1 MTKNTN
7 FGVPG
12 GPRGVTGVLG
22 TFRGSLGQNLAQ
34 RGSNL
39 GKFGYFWGF
48 QLGGGPGE
56 QNDRIYAFPLI
67 YFCKSRL
74 RVSKRSRRIP
84 KRLRRRLQAREA
96 GFHDIVRD
104 LGFLGM
110 GEPKYDAWAR
120 FGAFWGGAGR
130 RRLKEPK
137 DGIAQS
143 VSESTQGQ
151 TNQTFRGL

>member
-1 MTKNTN
+1 MRKLT
-7 FGVPG
+7 
-12 GPRGVTGVLG
+12 
-22 TFRGSLGQNLAQ
+22 
-34 RGSNL
+34 
-39 GKFGYFWGF
+39 
-48 QLGGGPGE
+48 
-56 QNDRIYAFPLI
+56 
-67 YFCKSRL
+67 
-74 RVSKRSRRIP
+74 
-84 KRLRRRLQAREA
+84 KRLRMRLQAREA

-151 TNQTFRGL
+151 TNQAFRGL